1 MGKLRAGVGVSLV
14 ALAVLAI
21 AGSAGTHHQQQQ
33 QHLPPAPPGP
43 ENKFQANPDDV
54 RSMDSII
61 AALYDVI
68 SGPAGQHRDWNRLR
82 SLFVPNARLATV
94 GHRPNGDVVV
104 QHFTVDEYVARATP
118 FFEKESFY
126 EGEIARRADV
136 YNHLA
141 QVFSSY
147 ASRHAPNEKPYQRGI
162 NSIQLLNDGNR
173 WWIVTVL
180 WEHEMPGHPLPRKYL
195 H

>member
-1 MGKLRAGVGVSLV
+1 MGKRRAGVVVL
-14 ALAVLAI
+14 AAAIAVLAI
-21 AGSAGTHHQQQQ
+21 AGSAGTHHQQQ
-33 QHLPPAPPGP
+33 HPAAPPPAAPPS
-43 ENKFQANPDDV
+43 QSTATPDDV

-61 AALYDVI
+61 AALYNVI
-68 SGPAGQHRDWNRLR
+68 SGPAGQQRDWNRLR
-82 SLFVPNARLATV
+82 SLCVPNARLLTV

-104 QHFTVDEYVARATP
+104 QQFTIDEYVARATP
-118 FFEKESFY
+118 LFEHEGFY
-126 EGEIARRADV
+126 EGEISRRADV
-136 YNHLA
+136 YNHIA
-141 QVFSSY
+141 QVFSTY
-147 ASRHAPNEKPYQRGI
+147 ASRHAPNEKPFQRGI